1 VRQPSGHNARVPL
14 PAAVRHATPERV
26 KNSERIRGFALR
38 VGLVPPR
45 PMHSE
50 AEADLL
56 ERLAAG
62 RRTVVEIGTYEGS
75 SAVVFARAMDPA
87 ATLHLIDS
95 YEGNALLFGWK
106 GTERATRRVMD
117 RATRDRGGPRVEWH
131 IARSGTVADGWSDP
145 IDLLFIDGDHSEAGT
160 RSDWEAFS
168 PHVVPGGVVIFH
180 DARFGQPR
188 GGDAGP
194 GPTLVVDSL
203 FRGAGALPDWRIVE
217 EVDSSVA
224 VERLS

>member
-1 VRQPSGHNARVPL
+1 MPL
-14 PAAVRHATPERV
+14 PAAVRHATPERI

-45 PMHSE
+45 PMHSD
-50 AEADLL
+50 AEAALL
-56 ERLAAG
+56 ARLAPG

-75 SAVVFARAMDPA
+75 SAVVFARAMDA
-87 ATLHLIDS
+87 DATLHLIDS

-106 GTERATRRVMD
+106 GTERATRRVME
-117 RATRDRGGPRVEWH
+117 RATRERGGPHVEWH
-131 IARSGTVADGWSDP
+131 IARSAAVADGWSDP
-145 IDLLFIDGDHSEAGT
+145 IDLLFIDGDHSEAGA

-168 PHVVPGGVVIFH
+168 PHVVTGGVVIFH
-180 DARFGQPR
+180 DARVGHPG

-203 FRGAGALPDWRIVE
+203 FRGPGALPDWRIVE

-224 VERLS
+224 VERL

>member
-1 VRQPSGHNARVPL
+1 MRAAPGHNPCVPL
-14 PAAVRHATPERV
+14 PGPIRRAAPARL
-26 KNSERIRGFALR
+26 KNSERVRGFALR

-50 AEADLL
+50 GEAALL
-56 ERLAAG
+56 ARLSAG

-75 SAVVFARAMDPA
+75 SAVVFAAAMDTD

-106 GTERATRRVMD
+106 GTERATRRVME
-117 RATRDRGGPRVEWH
+117 RATRDRGGPHVEWH
-131 IARSGTVADGWSDP
+131 VARSAEVAERCSAS
-145 IDLLFIDGDHSEAGT
+145 IDLLFIDGDHSEEGT

-168 PHVVPGGVVIFH
+168 PHMVAGGVVIFH
-180 DARFGQPR
+180 DARADQPG

-194 GPTLVVDSL
+194 GPTTVVNSL
-203 FRGAGALPDWRIVE
+203 FRGQQALTGWRIVD
-217 EVDSSVA
+217 EVDSAVV
-224 VERLS
+224 VERLG

>member
-1 VRQPSGHNARVPL
+1 VPL
-14 PAAVRHATPERV
+14 PAAVRRATPERI

-38 VGLVPPR
+38 IGLVPPR
-45 PMHSE
+45 PMHSG
-50 AEADLL
+50 AEAALL

-62 RRTVVEIGTYEGS
+62 RQTVVEIGTYEGS
-75 SAVVFARAMDPA
+75 SAVVFARAMDPG

-117 RATRDRGGPRVEWH
+117 RATRERGGPRVEWH
-131 IARSGTVADGWSDP
+131 VARSATVAEGWSAP
-145 IDLLFIDGDHSEAGT
+145 IDLLFIDGDHSEEGT
-160 RSDWEAFS
+160 RADWEAFS

-180 DARFGQPR
+180 DARVGQPR

-194 GPTLVVDSL
+194 GPTIVVDAL
-203 FRGAGALPDWRIVE
+203 FRGPEALPGWRIVE
-217 EVDSSVA
+217 EVDSCVA
-224 VERLS
+224 VERA